1 MAGPEATDWLAR
13 INRELEPLQHAW
25 QRLQPGIEQFSKQ
38 TVAARAAWQQLQ
50 RSLEQFSEQTVAA
63 RATWRRLSR
72 VVVAAR
78 DRGDFRRFKSGL
90 QLTAWMLQ
98 EIEAAKRNPS
108 HRRSRLW
115 LAMQHRSPKEIAE
128 ALPYLVMLMPEL
140 RIPERRGR
148 PRRPAANT
156 SKMVERLDRRIKR
169 TGERPTTAARNLLS
183 KRYHGETL
191 KGKADHLVRLWK
203 KRAFKSR

>member
-1 MAGPEATDWLAR
+1 MIGPEATDWLAR
-13 INRELEPLQHAW
+13 ITRELEPLQHAW

-38 TVAARAAWQQLQ
+38 TVAARGAWLQ

-148 PRRPAANT
+148 PRRPAAGT
-156 SKMVERLDRRIKR
+156 PKMVEQLDKRIKR
-169 TGERPTTAARNLLS
+169 TGERPTTAARQLLS
-183 KRYHGETL
+183 KRGFRASTL
-191 KGKADHLVRLWK
+191 KSAADHLVRVWK
-203 KRAFKSR
+203 KRALKSR